1 MSWFLRSAVTFRAIA
16 VLRHRGHPQAS
27 ELCTNPSQ
35 RALSPRPKG
44 ACIWGLAG
52 DKKPPSLG
60 LPTRQRR
67 DSGCTRASHC
77 LVPHCLH
84 RVVME
89 SAGRPRAGHLMSLC
103 ISFFFCSK
111 RTDNSQPSE
120 DSAEMSAASPAQPGV
135 GRGFSKCLVR
145 CAHSH
150 WSAVLTRAA
159 GVGRVRAAAGTAPAP
174 SSRKSRAWG
183 SGHELQSPT
192 PLSPST

>member
-1 MSWFLRSAVTFRAIA
+1 MHLGSRWGQKATITGS
-16 VLRHRGHPQAS
+16 PNQAEKGQWVYTCIPLPGS
-27 ELCTNPSQ
+27 P
-35 RALSPRPKG
+35 LS
-44 ACIWGLAG
+44 
-52 DKKPPSLG
+52 
-60 LPTRQRR
+60 
-67 DSGCTRASHC
+67 
-77 LVPHCLH
+77 H